1 MLADAEKAKSK
12 AVTAAE
18 KLGAVRQA
26 KKYRRMVE
34 ELSKPDEAKQAKE
47 QTIQDK
53 EPTDKAKETASAQ
66 TEAVETAPKE
76 TFDDRKFAEQ
86 PELNGNHEGMTAVEQ
101 ADGTYKWVGLQRSE
115 VTEGMSE
122 REVAVL
128 DEFAKRMGLPI
139 VAVDIADGRFNGMYR
154 DGVVYINP
162 NRDKQWTMRWVAGHE
177 LLHDVEKL
185 SPETYNAY
193 KEAVKALW
201 GDAYFEDKVKDTM
214 DIYAE
219 AGHPIDR
226 EQAEREVVNDFGG
239 DLFSSRDG
247 MKIMQGILDKASRE
261 GKPEFVK
268 RLMEW
273 WDRIKE
279 FFKGSPYY
287 ADVQK
292 AMEKAYADAMKNANE
307 RLQAEDG
314 RAEMSAKK
322 RRALETVPNSRNEEL
337 QTVGSSTLNAKS
349 LEDYDAIKPIGKSS
363 FGNVYNQFRGNAI
376 DAFRFLKLKQK
387 GDLQGVFHK
396 DDIGDIDV
404 VWGDK
409 GGGFEH
415 ILGKHIGDGKSFA
428 NIEEAA
434 KAIDNIIHTGKNDFD
449 NGDKIVFKKDG
460 KLVTI
465 RKNVREHGKK
475 IADKNW
481 ILTAYDELSADGDV
495 SAIAP
500 VNQGQAAR
508 TTDNSHSKDTAN
520 ILPEQEFSIKSSKE
534 EDKAYLEAVKRGDME
549 TAQRMVN
556 EAAER
561 AGYSTNSDY
570 QGTSAFNG
578 AAPYGNDWFVTKE
591 ERKQAWDNDEWEG
604 YSTLGDYID
613 NGVDGGN
620 IEELT
625 NGYSYRSADDMRR
638 EAIENLRD
646 VIDNGK
652 KTITMYRSVPASVK
666 EGKFRNG
673 DWVTP
678 SRKYAVDNA
687 EIHGWEDGYRIIKQE
702 VPVDD
707 VWFDGNDIAEFGY
720 GRDKDY
726 ANDRDFAYKNT
737 KNNRKLLDAVTYDD
751 NGEVI
756 PLSQRFNPR
765 KADERYS
772 IKSDKKEDRTLAGVH
787 NITEE
792 KLRKA
797 LKLGGLAN
805 PSVAV
810 IDTSKNGHENFGE
823 ISLIL
828 PSDKVAKRTGKN
840 AGTWQGDAWT
850 PTYPQVERKM
860 SNAGA
865 EKLSKDVSSVPNDM
879 YGEVSRGFDRW
890 MDSGEANSAMAYMF
904 LLEKGV
910 APETKKTQQRFSDE
924 IYNKLRFITAGDFNI
939 YGIGKEDAKKVL
951 EMYIDAKFDGNKDL
965 YEEKTKSWLERNKS
979 VVDAGTK
986 LGLRYTI
993 AKENVELYDE
1003 YGFNYKG
1010 VQAFVRDVASDHR
1023 NGGKLDTYAT
1033 LKRVDKYIADHNL
1046 NDELNRWVKDKE
1058 KQYGVKEVIFDGF
1071 TSTGRRRYV
1080 DNTIE
1085 NVSKLMKKQGRNG
1098 ATGFGFSFNN
1108 FAANLMPSFSKLD
1121 DIRAKKGLLTDDP
1134 KKREEF
1140 QDKWGKVFSD
1150 LAQKCQPDAKS
1161 VFDDYGMGRLT
1172 EAAMQKDPQ
1181 AYLKKEYNVDFSD
1194 EDVKRLKEMIKAVK
1208 EEYPSM
1214 YFETKFERPVYLKE
1228 FASAVVPNDLSADV
1242 KKAIEN
1248 SGIALY
1254 EYDAKKEGDRS
1265 RAFDEAVNNNDDI
1278 LFSIKK
1284 SGDQAEY
1291 SVKKEN
1297 TDEERKITPVGER
1310 EKALRDAVI
1319 GRMRK
1324 SGIDVIDN
1332 DTEGQRVL
1340 DMVNG
1345 RGEPMR
1351 SQAMLSSLAKAA
1363 NTIHGWL
1370 ATGNRGKSFTI
1381 ELPEST
1387 RRMIRKVMGRD
1398 FESHNITAN
1407 GVAHAQK
1414 NHGVEGNKISE
1425 RSIPLREQDMELI
1438 PYIMVAPD
1446 YVRKGSEDVT
1456 GRTSVRFYKEL
1467 SNGYVVVAEKEYKN
1481 SPDDMETITMW
1492 AEMSDKA
1499 TNAQRTAAPDTHVQ
1513 NAILDID
1520 VAKIR
1525 KDAEDAIK
1533 NDNKVKKHR
1542 VYHGSGADFE
1552 AFDHSHMG
1560 EGEGAQ
1566 AYGWGT
1572 YVTEVEGIGRTYAI
1586 QNSRHPRAYY
1596 EYKGDTHGLSK
1607 SRINEILEVFMD
1619 GKPSEDFIVYEF
1631 NDALDWY
1638 GSKPEEYFKFLVR
1651 DASLLNPSDIVRV
1664 EDKPRN
1670 LYTVDIPEDNGSNY
1684 LDWQGRISDIPK
1696 DAVEGV
1702 IRELV
1707 SKGWSQSK
1715 DGTITRLERDGKSVV
1730 INKNATGADLYEEI
1744 ASAIGPKK
1752 ASKLLSDVGFTGI
1765 KYPAEARSGGRKDGA
1780 KNYVIFNESD
1790 AKITDHVRFFRTA
1803 DGEAYGFTVGGK
1815 VYIDP
1820 RIATAET
1827 PVHEYTHLWSSALRT
1842 SKPNDWQRVVGLMK
1856 DTAVWEEVK
1865 SNYKELKT
1873 DDDIA
1878 DEVLAQFSG
1887 KRGAERLRAEMQK
1900 AKGDAKDVAENA
1912 LNKVKQ
1918 ALADFWKGVCDM
1930 LGVKYTSADDVAD
1943 KVLSDLLEGV
1953 NPTDPDGGGKR
1964 PDESIIDYA
1973 KRKAEEYSIKKSF
1986 GGNSGYVGYSKSKRA
2001 VDAEDRGLRSVS
2013 NMDREFAEEVSEIV
2027 SRESGKEA
2035 KVSLAEVKRIAK
2047 DMRGDEWHHT
2057 SKYGNRT
2064 QYYSAESIAERILA
2078 DREPKSEELVADDKE
2093 RESALERVR
2102 DMLVTDKDVKTKV
2115 VDRGRETEY
2124 TDDVFTSS
2132 NGYQIVVGKGMFD
2145 EKRTFSNTQFLNN
2158 GKVGKRELYLPEWY
2172 VDDHI
2177 DVLQKAMDEYN
2188 ARLDDALGKE
2198 AQYSIQSEA
2207 GSKRRI
2213 ELRKYDRE
2221 NNSELIPFLEYVK
2234 YGNKGKDHKKTWYK
2248 VGVAGEL
2255 LNKYGISGD
2264 MNVST
2269 KALNPNFHTND
2280 DLHKLTPE
2288 EWTQVM
2294 YNINTPLGISS
2305 YSARGKA
2312 DEYRLF
2318 TTIQR
2323 NGKNICVGIRVK
2335 KQKNGNTVSDIVTAF
2350 GRDISTALKNENFV
2364 YKSPELEKIEKEQKN
2379 GQSSPLHNP
2388 QVYDQSSTLGANVDN
2403 NSEPANKIGEEFS
2416 IKGGKSLDERLNS
2429 KYVRTRYNA
2438 AKEMCRGNGQALD
2451 ILADTTPQTLEEL
2464 IAESLSGANGVKLLW
2479 DDNGVKR
2486 GLKAH
2491 LGYGNMERRMM
2502 SGFLSPDGISP
2513 EHFAEQ
2519 LEASAEHLGIEHGD
2533 TMDIFNKVLDTV
2545 AGRSKRE
2552 LGDLLLNN
2560 RIDRALDVV
2569 RKQEE
2574 WNAEQEQE
2582 YLDTLLPA
2590 MREEYLAQK
2599 AELEAVKWMPEKEKA
2614 KYLADKRRERML
2626 AEMSDAEREEVLAK
2640 QRWNEDNKYILSD
2653 AFRRERSDEPKAAK
2667 SKLQEKYDT
2676 LKTSFDKL
2684 LKQQSERATRDAIS
2698 GKEDK
2703 ERIKDSTR
2711 KEEADKVR
2719 EIADQMREFIEQAVP
2734 KDMQD
2739 DMTRFDFKG
2748 VLKALDTATTTKD
2761 LEKPMRTVDEIGT
2774 YLASRA
2780 LNKQLGAILGKKYKS
2795 TNAKGVAVARAVD
2808 NSTRVVMDYAK
2819 QLYREMGNTGVS
2831 QQLFGLRLDRK
2842 DIMDEMKALA
2852 KSTGDADISAMVESV
2867 EKVMKAKQDKRK
2879 AMLTELRDEMSV
2891 ETASKVGGYIDQ
2903 LLETQEKIDST
2914 IAKGEENISK
2924 APENAVES
2932 LKTLAQEIGEREDAG
2947 TMSEDD
2953 RAMQKSFYNLESFGF
2968 YKTSLA

>member
-1 MLADAEKAKSK
+1 MLADAEKAKGK
-12 AVTAAE
+12 AVTVAE
-18 KLGAVRQA
+18 KLDAVRQA

-34 ELSKPDEAKQAKE
+34 ELSKPDDVEQAQE
-47 QTIQDK
+47 QTIQAE
-53 EPTDKAKETASAQ
+53 EPTGNAKETANAQ
-66 TEAVETAPKE
+66 TEAAETAPKE

-1456 GRTSVRFYKEL
+1456 GRTSVRLYKEL

-1607 SRINEILEVFMD
+1607 SRIN
-1619 GKPSEDFIVYEF
+1619 
-1631 NDALDWY
+1631 
-1638 GSKPEEYFKFLVR
+1638 
-1651 DASLLNPSDIVRV
+1651 
-1664 EDKPRN
+1664 
-1670 LYTVDIPEDNGSNY
+1670 
-1684 LDWQGRISDIPK
+1684 
-1696 DAVEGV
+1696 
-1702 IRELV
+1702 
-1707 SKGWSQSK
+1707 
-1715 DGTITRLERDGKSVV
+1715 
-1730 INKNATGADLYEEI
+1730 
-1744 ASAIGPKK
+1744 
-1752 ASKLLSDVGFTGI
+1752 
-1765 KYPAEARSGGRKDGA
+1765 
-1780 KNYVIFNESD
+1780 
-1790 AKITDHVRFFRTA
+1790 
-1803 DGEAYGFTVGGK
+1803 
-1815 VYIDP
+1815 
-1820 RIATAET
+1820 
-1827 PVHEYTHLWSSALRT
+1827 
-1842 SKPNDWQRVVGLMK
+1842 
-1856 DTAVWEEVK
+1856 
-1865 SNYKELKT
+1865 
-1873 DDDIA
+1873 
-1878 DEVLAQFSG
+1878 
-1887 KRGAERLRAEMQK
+1887 
-1900 AKGDAKDVAENA
+1900 
-1912 LNKVKQ
+1912 
-1918 ALADFWKGVCDM
+1918 
-1930 LGVKYTSADDVAD
+1930 
-1943 KVLSDLLEGV
+1943 
-1953 NPTDPDGGGKR
+1953 
-1964 PDESIIDYA
+1964 
-1973 KRKAEEYSIKKSF
+1973 
-1986 GGNSGYVGYSKSKRA
+1986 
-2001 VDAEDRGLRSVS
+2001 
-2013 NMDREFAEEVSEIV
+2013 
-2027 SRESGKEA
+2027 
-2035 KVSLAEVKRIAK
+2035 
-2047 DMRGDEWHHT
+2047 
-2057 SKYGNRT
+2057 
-2064 QYYSAESIAERILA
+2064 
-2078 DREPKSEELVADDKE
+2078 
-2093 RESALERVR
+2093 
-2102 DMLVTDKDVKTKV
+2102 
-2115 VDRGRETEY
+2115 
-2124 TDDVFTSS
+2124 
-2132 NGYQIVVGKGMFD
+2132 
-2145 EKRTFSNTQFLNN
+2145 
-2158 GKVGKRELYLPEWY
+2158 
-2172 VDDHI
+2172 
-2177 DVLQKAMDEYN
+2177 
-2188 ARLDDALGKE
+2188 
-2198 AQYSIQSEA
+2198 
-2207 GSKRRI
+2207 
-2213 ELRKYDRE
+2213 
-2221 NNSELIPFLEYVK
+2221 
-2234 YGNKGKDHKKTWYK
+2234 
-2248 VGVAGEL
+2248 
-2255 LNKYGISGD
+2255 
-2264 MNVST
+2264 
-2269 KALNPNFHTND
+2269 
-2280 DLHKLTPE
+2280 
-2288 EWTQVM
+2288 
-2294 YNINTPLGISS
+2294 
-2305 YSARGKA
+2305 
-2312 DEYRLF
+2312 
-2318 TTIQR
+2318 
-2323 NGKNICVGIRVK
+2323 
-2335 KQKNGNTVSDIVTAF
+2335 
-2350 GRDISTALKNENFV
+2350 
-2364 YKSPELEKIEKEQKN
+2364 
-2379 GQSSPLHNP
+2379 
-2388 QVYDQSSTLGANVDN
+2388 
-2403 NSEPANKIGEEFS
+2403 
-2416 IKGGKSLDERLNS
+2416 
-2429 KYVRTRYNA
+2429 
-2438 AKEMCRGNGQALD
+2438 
-2451 ILADTTPQTLEEL
+2451 
-2464 IAESLSGANGVKLLW
+2464 
-2479 DDNGVKR
+2479 
-2486 GLKAH
+2486 
-2491 LGYGNMERRMM
+2491 
-2502 SGFLSPDGISP
+2502 
-2513 EHFAEQ
+2513 
-2519 LEASAEHLGIEHGD
+2519 
-2533 TMDIFNKVLDTV
+2533 
-2545 AGRSKRE
+2545 
-2552 LGDLLLNN
+2552 
-2560 RIDRALDVV
+2560 
-2569 RKQEE
+2569 
-2574 WNAEQEQE
+2574 
-2582 YLDTLLPA
+2582 
-2590 MREEYLAQK
+2590 
-2599 AELEAVKWMPEKEKA
+2599 
-2614 KYLADKRRERML
+2614 
-2626 AEMSDAEREEVLAK
+2626 
-2640 QRWNEDNKYILSD
+2640 
-2653 AFRRERSDEPKAAK
+2653 
-2667 SKLQEKYDT
+2667 
-2676 LKTSFDKL
+2676 
-2684 LKQQSERATRDAIS
+2684 
-2698 GKEDK
+2698 
-2703 ERIKDSTR
+2703 
-2711 KEEADKVR
+2711 
-2719 EIADQMREFIEQAVP
+2719 
-2734 KDMQD
+2734 
-2739 DMTRFDFKG
+2739 
-2748 VLKALDTATTTKD
+2748 
-2761 LEKPMRTVDEIGT
+2761 
-2774 YLASRA
+2774 
-2780 LNKQLGAILGKKYKS
+2780 
-2795 TNAKGVAVARAVD
+2795 
-2808 NSTRVVMDYAK
+2808 
-2819 QLYREMGNTGVS
+2819 
-2831 QQLFGLRLDRK
+2831 
-2842 DIMDEMKALA
+2842 
-2852 KSTGDADISAMVESV
+2852 
-2867 EKVMKAKQDKRK
+2867 
-2879 AMLTELRDEMSV
+2879 
-2891 ETASKVGGYIDQ
+2891 
-2903 LLETQEKIDST
+2903 
-2914 IAKGEENISK
+2914 
-2924 APENAVES
+2924 
-2932 LKTLAQEIGEREDAG
+2932 
-2947 TMSEDD
+2947 
-2953 RAMQKSFYNLESFGF
+2953 
-2968 YKTSLA
+2968 